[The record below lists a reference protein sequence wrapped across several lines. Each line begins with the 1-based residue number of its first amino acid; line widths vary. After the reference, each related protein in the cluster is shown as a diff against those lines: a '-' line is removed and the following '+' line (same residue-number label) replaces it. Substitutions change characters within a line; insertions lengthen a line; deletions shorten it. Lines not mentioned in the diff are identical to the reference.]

1 MSLKMFLYFSEFAF
15 VGGVFVSEI
24 VVERIVIVVRI
35 LAGSKNVQVFFSGN
49 FLNGFKST
57 KCRVIFLL
65 RQQIQNTECVC
76 VCPGFSKKEKIILV

>member
-35 LAGSKNVQVFFSGN
+35 LAGSKNVFFSGN

-57 KCRVIFLL
+57 KCRVLYF
-65 RQQIQNTECVC
+65 CY
-76 VCPGFSKKEKIILV
+76 GSKFKILSVYVSVLVFRKKKR